1 MSEDLQLDLPFKGER
16 KYLHSTDIYPALV
29 DIARN
34 RFGSEAWV
42 DALTLRRPLT
52 NVLQATFETATEFA
66 GTFSLRKGSE
76 SIPGWLLDTGRPVTR
91 RVPYDTSPIMAAA
104 ISFPGGAR
112 IVEPLPGF
120 RMIDMVIGLMRI
132 VINQV
137 DTRRWWLCQLNLET
151 PLAAVSP
158 IQVCIQRN
166 LGGRFLI
173 MKIEQCGVVIGS
185 ARGILGNSD

>member
-1 MSEDLQLDLPFKGER
+1 
-16 KYLHSTDIYPALV
+16 
-29 DIARN
+29 
-34 RFGSEAWV
+34 
-42 DALTLRRPLT
+42 
-52 NVLQATFETATEFA
+52 
-66 GTFSLRKGSE
+66 
-76 SIPGWLLDTGRPVTR
+76 
-91 RVPYDTSPIMAAA
+91 
-104 ISFPGGAR
+104 
-112 IVEPLPGF
+112 
-120 RMIDMVIGLMRI
+120 MVIGLMRI